1 METIIIV
8 VVTLIVLDVLALKW
22 GANSR
27 DGIKESPI
35 TID

>member
-1 METIIIV
+1 METIIIFA
-8 VVTLIVLDVLALKW
+8 VTLIILDVLALKW

-35 TID
+35 TMD

>member
-1 METIIIV
+1 METIIIF

-35 TID
+35 TVD

>member
-1 METIIIV
+1 METIIIF

-27 DGIKESPI
+27 DGMKESPI
-35 TID
+35 AIN

>member
-1 METIIIV
+1 METIIIFA
-8 VVTLIVLDVLALKW
+8 VTLIVLDVLALKW

-27 DGIKESPI
+27 DGMKESLI

>member
-1 METIIIV
+1 METIIIF

-35 TID
+35 TIN